1 MLAFIL
7 RSIGALIASLLV
19 VFVLIMAV
27 EIFSN
32 VVHPLPEGT
41 NITHEEICL
50 HVAKYPAWVLAV
62 VIPMWGATATV
73 GTWIAQR
80 LGNLYTAMIL
90 GVLLIAGV
98 SLNVS
103 MLPYPI
109 WFKVATMLVVPFAA
123 LAGSRLGKS
132 PVKSLAPI

>member
-62 VIPMWGATATV
+62 VIPMWGAT
-73 GTWIAQR
+73 QR
-80 LGNLYTAMIL
+80 SALG
-90 GVLLIAGV
+90 
-98 SLNVS
+98 
-103 MLPYPI
+103 LPN
-109 WFKVATMLVVPFAA
+109 A
-123 LAGSRLGKS
+123 LATYTRRSF
-132 PVKSLAPI
+132 LAYS